1 MCQENKQG
9 ASKKQG
15 IRRLQAT
22 VAGSVTTDRGSNIKW
37 KKIRCAEGFLQEEEM
52 HLDTFVGTQGYETP
66 LDWAFDIYRGSG
78 AVLCL
83 WSARVHCCLLMK
95 VSEVLCSSNSPHST
109 RFLMGEGKKSSGVQ
123 LTGAVFMSTKLNKW
137 ERFLWA
143 CPHTALCAL
152 VVLASMLLTNRMLS
166 GCLVLMDHVCVFL
179 VVGL

>member
-9 ASKKQG
+9 ASKKRG

-78 AVLCL
+78 PC
-83 WSARVHCCLLMK
+83 SASDR
-95 VSEVLCSSNSPHST
+95 
-109 RFLMGEGKKSSGVQ
+109 
-123 LTGAVFMSTKLNKW
+123 
-137 ERFLWA
+137 
-143 CPHTALCAL
+143 
-152 VVLASMLLTNRMLS
+152 LASIVVFWWKSQRFCVPRTPHIQPVFWWEKARKAVEFNLQAPS
-166 GCLVLMDHVCVFL
+166 SCLRNWINGRDFYGPVHSLPFVPW
-179 VVGL
+179 